1 MEVVCIKKILVQN
14 LLIYIGLHCVRRS
27 SWTVTTLATLLTTT
41 LIQISRHFYFGFFS
55 KTNPQMMILLTS
67 IVSRSKSK
75 FYKAQKAQKYA
86 LNSQLQALQ
95 ILTNDDEVEN

>member
-1 MEVVCIKKILVQN
+1 MEQITKK
-14 LLIYIGLHCVRRS
+14 VRCPIAS
-27 SWTVTTLATLLTTT
+27 ICLPPLT
-41 LIQISRHFYFGFFS
+41 
-55 KTNPQMMILLTS
+55 P

-75 FYKAQKAQKYA
+75 WYKAQKVQKYA

>member
-1 MEVVCIKKILVQN
+1 MKKAHSNWAKITINILCIA
-14 LLIYIGLHCVRRS
+14 LLETPPCATSIYSCNNI
-27 SWTVTTLATLLTTT
+27 TTT
-41 LIQISRHFYFGFFS
+41 LIQISHLFYFGFFS
-55 KTNPQMMILLTS
+55 QTNHQMIIELTP

-75 FYKAQKAQKYA
+75 WYKVQKVQKYA